1 MVSRRLLCAS
11 LAAALFAPAASK
23 LVRAGSSD
31 VQLMRA
37 QLMRVT
43 DGAFPGLQ
51 LSVNWEFDLSP
62 VLTDCLRRGIAL
74 YFAYEFRLM
83 EPRTLWFDKTLVTST
98 LLHRLSYSPLSRQLR
113 LSRDGLVQ
121 SFDTLDQALLL
132 LKNVRGWVV
141 ADTDAI
147 RNHADVLAQ
156 TRMRLDLSRLPK
168 PLQVTIGGNTD
179 WALESDWQNIVLTK
193 ALDTN

>member
-1 MVSRRLLCAS
+1 MASRRLLCAS
-11 LAAALFAPAASK
+11 LVAAPFAPVAIR
-23 LVRAGSSD
+23 LVRANSSD

-37 QLMRVT
+37 QLLRVT
-43 DGAFPGLQ
+43 EGALPGLQ

-62 VLTDCLRRGIAL
+62 VLTDYLRRGIAL
-74 YFAYEFRLM
+74 YFAYEFRLL
-83 EPRTLWFDKTLVTST
+83 EPRALWFDKTLVTST
-98 LLHRLSYSPLSRQLR
+98 LLQRLSYSPLSRQLR

-132 LKNVRGWVV
+132 LKNVRGWLV
-141 ADTDAI
+141 ADGDAI
-147 RNHADVLAQ
+147 RNHADVVAQ

-168 PLQVTIGGNTD
+168 PLQVTIGGNSD
-179 WALESDWQNIVLTK
+179 WALESDWQDIVLTK

>member
-98 LLHRLSYSPLSRQLR
+98 LL
-113 LSRDGLVQ
+113 
-121 SFDTLDQALLL
+121 
-132 LKNVRGWVV
+132 KNVRGWVV

>member
-74 YFAYEFRLM
+74 YFAYEFR
-83 EPRTLWFDKTLVTST
+83 TLVTST
-98 LLHRLSYSPLSRQLR
+98 LLQRLSYSPLSRQLR

>member
-11 LAAALFAPAASK
+11 LVAALFAPEASK
-23 LVRAGSSD
+23 FVRANSSD
-31 VQLMRA
+31 IQLMSA
-37 QLMRVT
+37 QLLRVT
-43 DGAFPGLQ
+43 DGALPGLQ

-62 VLTDCLRRGIAL
+62 VLTDYLRRGIAL
-74 YFAYEFRLM
+74 YFAYEFRLL
-83 EPRTLWFDKTLVTST
+83 EPRTFWFDKTLISST
-98 LLHRLSYSPLSRQLR
+98 LLQRLSYSPLSRQLR

-141 ADTDAI
+141 ADADAI
-147 RNHADVLAQ
+147 HRHSDVLAQ

-168 PLQVTIGGNTD
+168 PLQVTIGGNSD

>member
-62 VLTDCLRRGIAL
+62 VLTGLRRGIAL

-98 LLHRLSYSPLSRQLR
+98 LLQRLSYSPLSRQLR

>member
-98 LLHRLSYSPLSRQLR
+98 LLQRLSYSPLSRQLR
-113 LSRDGLVQ
+113 L
-121 SFDTLDQALLL
+121 
-132 LKNVRGWVV
+132 
-141 ADTDAI
+141 
-147 RNHADVLAQ
+147 
-156 TRMRLDLSRLPK
+156 
-168 PLQVTIGGNTD
+168 
-179 WALESDWQNIVLTK
+179 
-193 ALDTN
+193 